1 MLLPCCP
8 WSVTPSAVAPNE
20 PKLDHAFRMRIAP
33 EATEHPGAASGQVSA
48 ASTELTFP
56 DVPRLELEELIAQL
70 TDRAQDVLAA
80 QGRLRALIRANATV
94 VRQLRL
100 GPVLHHTVE
109 AARELVGAR
118 YAALGIVGPNGR
130 LEEFVHVGMDDE
142 TVDRVGLLPD
152 GHGILG
158 LLITHPEP
166 IRLRDLRAHPAA
178 VGFPAHHPPMVSF
191 LGVPL
196 RVRDQVHGNLYLTE
210 SARGEFTEEDEQL
223 IVALAASAGVA
234 IENARLYEE
243 SEQRRLWLAASSE
256 VTRELFAEHRE
267 PPLDLVLRHA
277 ARGAGAD
284 VATLVLPT
292 EGGQW
297 HVGAATG
304 PKAEQIVGHVVNTTH
319 SLVGGV
325 ISSGKP
331 VLISDYPAQ
340 LATVEDL
347 DLEVGSAMGA
357 PLLDADD
364 SVVGAV
370 TVARLPG
377 RMRFKEDDLEQ
388 LAGFSGHVG
397 IAMSLERARSD
408 RESMRMLADH
418 DRIAAD
424 LHDHVIQELFAVGMG
439 LQGLL
444 RNVTRPEERAR
455 ILGYVDALDATISRI
470 RSTIFQVKSE
480 RSHEDTL
487 RRRLARVIAEH
498 TPGLGFHPEIKFNGP
513 LNLGVPA
520 ELADDIVAVVRETVS
535 NIARHANASE
545 AQIRVSLVG
554 ELVTID
560 AIDDGCGI
568 GILEHTS
575 GLSNLRR
582 RAEAHAGALHLDE
595 PPGGGTHLRWTGRVT
610 RVKPS

>member
-1 MLLPCCP
+1 
-8 WSVTPSAVAPNE
+8 
-20 PKLDHAFRMRIAP
+20 MRRAP
-33 EATEHPGAASGQVSA
+33 EATEDLVAAGGQVSA

-56 DVPRLELEELIAQL
+56 DVPRLELEDLITQL
-70 TDRAQDVLAA
+70 TERAQDVLAA

-94 VRQLRL
+94 VRELRL
-100 GPVLHHTVE
+100 KPVLRHTVE

-130 LEEFVHVGMDDE
+130 LEEFVHVGMDDG
-142 TVDRVGLLPD
+142 TVDRVGHLPD

-166 IRLRDLRAHPAA
+166 IRLTDLHAHPAA
-178 VGFPAHHPPMVSF
+178 VGFPPHHPPMVSF
-191 LGVPL
+191 LGVPI
-196 RVRDQVHGNLYLTE
+196 RVRDQVYGNLYLTE

-256 VTRELFAEHRE
+256 VTQELFAEHSE
-267 PPLDLVLRHA
+267 PPLELVLRHA

-284 VATLVLPT
+284 IATLVLPT
-292 EGGQW
+292 EGGHW

-304 PKAEQIVGHVVNTTH
+304 PKTEQIVGHVVNLTH
-319 SLVGGV
+319 SMVGGV

-331 VLISDYPAQ
+331 VLISDYEAQ
-340 LATVEDL
+340 LGRVEDL
-347 DLEVGSAMGA
+347 DLEIGSAMGA

-364 SVVGAV
+364 CVVGAV

-377 RMRFKEDDLEQ
+377 RVTFREEDLEQ

-408 RESMRMLADH
+408 RESMRILADH

-444 RNVTRPEERAR
+444 RNLTRPEERAR

-470 RSTIFQVKSE
+470 RTTIFQVKSDRE
-480 RSHEDTL
+480 REDTL
-487 RRRLARVIAEH
+487 QRRLLRVIEEH
-498 TPGLGFHPEIKFNGP
+498 TPGLGFHPEVNLNGP

-535 NIARHANASE
+535 NIARHANAST
-545 AQIRVSLVG
+545 ARIRVSLVG

-560 AIDDGCGI
+560 AVDDGGGI
-568 GILEHTS
+568 GNLEHTS

-582 RAEAHAGALHLDE
+582 RAEAHAGVLHLDE

-610 RVKPS
+610 GVKPT